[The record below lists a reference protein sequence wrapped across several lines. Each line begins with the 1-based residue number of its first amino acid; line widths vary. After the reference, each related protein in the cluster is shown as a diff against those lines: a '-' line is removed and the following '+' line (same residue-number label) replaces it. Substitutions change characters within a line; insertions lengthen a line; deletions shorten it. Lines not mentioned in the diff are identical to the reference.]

1 MAGLLNKYLGLR
13 LMQGTD
19 ENIPD
24 FTSLFIFLVSQK
36 EIVES
41 VFAVVYLPLSMTQM
55 IIIIAST
62 SHCCW
67 AGGSDR
73 EDNTG

>member
-1 MAGLLNKYLGLR
+1 MAGLVNKYFGLR

-62 SHCCW
+62 SHSW